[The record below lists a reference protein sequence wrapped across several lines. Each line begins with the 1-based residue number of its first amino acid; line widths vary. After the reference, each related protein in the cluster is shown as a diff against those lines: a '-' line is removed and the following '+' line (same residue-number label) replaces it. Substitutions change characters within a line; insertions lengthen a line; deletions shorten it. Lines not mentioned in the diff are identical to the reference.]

1 MVLNRARQLCA
12 LNRSLFLVI
21 PLSILLL
28 ASFGWNVWRYQLDQ
42 DQRAQAKHAE
52 RTKKAAAALANEE
65 AERAQLRRKARYA
78 QSDARIQQLYNEI
91 NHLTEVSEKTLLPN
105 PAIGN
110 APDRSA
116 SQDKTAGA
124 P

>member
-28 ASFGWNVWRYQLDQ
+28 ASFGWNIWRYRLDQ
-42 DQRAQAKHAE
+42 DRHAQVKHAE
-52 RTKKAAAALANEE
+52 RTKKAAAALVKEE
-65 AERAQLRRKARYA
+65 AEATQLRRKARYA

-105 PAIGN
+105 RAIGN
-110 APDRSA
+110 APAQS
-116 SQDKTAGA
+116 TARIK